1 MKSII
6 HPCLGNDF
14 FKTFI
19 TLYRYDLFRSSYT
32 THRSKN
38 RNGLQSKHNL
48 IARQVVKIRQRSN
61 DCTNLESI
69 SIFFYCV
76 PVIDVN
82 DLPTNRS
89 P

>member
-1 MKSII
+1 MS
-6 HPCLGNDF
+6 
-14 FKTFI
+14 I
-19 TLYRYDLFRSSYT
+19 TLYRCDLFRPSCT

-61 DCTNLESI
+61 DCTNLELI
-69 SIFFYCV
+69 SILFYCV

-82 DLPTNRS
+82 DVPTNRS